1 MAINLEAP
9 GESGA
14 NFEDIKDY
22 LGAGAV
28 NVLWFDGV
36 DPTGA
41 TDSFA
46 GIQAA
51 VDAAY
56 AANQNRDTDIDGWG
70 IIFFPPGIYSISD
83 TVDFDPGGGIEC
95 GVTVLGCGTKNTQI
109 TASMAKPL
117 FSFGKSV
124 TYSGDGYTTSIR
136 ANVSGIE
143 FTNAST
149 NAASGCVTLKGAQ
162 GGKVDRCKFN
172 VSGGIG
178 VRCYDEVFSNTFD
191 SCEFS
196 GSGAATST
204 AIGIHVMH
212 HATIIACNFHG
223 LNIGVRACGY
233 QVAILNNRVET
244 CTLGVAAGVD
254 HNAASF
260 ALTASQVRGGS
271 FESNWRGIEVYA
283 GSHTA
288 FSNISIHGISNNA
301 NGQLER
307 GVYVAGGLNLT
318 FQDIVMSVTHD
329 AGTHSVGFD
338 EFDWSFAGAS
348 GDIYLINCAGNADAT
363 DTWVYS
369 TNAKFIFPIGGSVES
384 PRENITQGTS
394 KSTAVEKDNRRV
406 QVTMHNATL
415 NADTSVG
422 FTLTNSYITTS
433 KSVRVAIKSGATAAS
448 YTVGVDEIAAGS
460 CKIHL
465 RNVSAGNLGEAVVLY
480 VDVED

>member
-1 MAINLEAP
+1 MAIDLEAP

-22 LGAGAV
+22 LGVGAV

-41 TDSFA
+41 TDSHA

-51 VDAAY
+51 VDAALT
-56 AANQNRDTDIDGWG
+56 ANQNRDTDVDGWG
-70 IIFFPPGIYSISD
+70 ILFFPPGIYSISD
-83 TVDFDPGGGIEC
+83 TIDFDPGGGGEWGATI
-95 GVTVLGCGTKNTQI
+95 LGCGAKSTQI
-109 TASMAKPL
+109 IASMAKPL
-117 FSFGKSV
+117 FNFGRSV
-124 TYSGDGYTTSIR
+124 TYAGDGYTTSMR
-136 ANVSGIE
+136 VNVSQIQLI
-143 FTNAST
+143 NNST
-149 NAASGCVTLKGAQ
+149 DAAAGCITMKGCQ
-162 GGKVDRCKFN
+162 GGKVDRCNFT
-172 VSGGIG
+172 SLGGIE
-178 VRCYDEVFSNTFD
+178 VRCFDEVFSNTFD
-191 SCEFS
+191 SCEFIGT
-196 GSGAATST
+196 GSATSM
-204 AIGIHVMH
+204 AYGIHVMH

-223 LNIGVRACGY
+223 LAVGISACGY
-233 QVAILNNRVET
+233 QVAILNNRLET
-244 CTLGVAAGVD
+244 CAQALYLGKD
-254 HNAASF
+254 HNNNGF

-271 FESNWRGIEVYA
+271 FESNLRNIVIYA
-283 GSHTA
+283 GSHTS
-288 FSNISIHGISNNA
+288 FSNISIHGQSNTP
-301 NGQLER
+301 NGQLEQ
-307 GVYVAGGLNLT
+307 GVYVAGGYSLT
-318 FQDIVMSVTHD
+318 FDSVLVNVNSAAPMSI
-329 AGTHSVGFD
+329 GLD

-348 GDIYLINCAGNADAT
+348 GDIYLTNCDSNGDAT

-369 TNAKFIFPIGGSVES
+369 TNAKFIRPNGGGAAS

-394 KSTAVEKDNRRV
+394 KATAVEKDNRRV

-415 NADTSVG
+415 NAGTSVG